1 MTRPRANRRSLRP
14 IRDAACAI
22 VRRTGDLIRRASSEQ
37 KAIRYNSE
45 VDLITRFDRRSQA
58 VLLKELRRRFPDFG
72 VLSEEAINI
81 KGSSAIRWVID
92 PLDGTTNFA
101 HNLPIWALSVGLE
114 MESEIVIGIVYDPTR
129 NELFSAIRHGG
140 AYLNG
145 KRIHVSATRRLE
157 QSLLVTGFPYDVRR
171 SRVNNLD
178 HFARFAVRAQAVRRL
193 GSAALDLCYTA
204 CGRFDGY
211 WELKLSPWDQAA
223 GSLILRESGGR
234 ITDFKGRPFNF
245 CGNEV
250 LGTNGLIHR
259 QMMRELSF

>member
-1 MTRPRANRRSLRP
+1 MIRKRADRSSLSA
-14 IRDAACAI
+14 IHDKACAI
-22 VRRTGDLIRRASSEQ
+22 VRRTGDLLRRASSEQ
-37 KAIRYNSE
+37 KRIHYKSE
-45 VDLITRFDRRSQA
+45 VDLITQFDYRSQTM
-58 VLLKELRRRFPDFG
+58 LFKELRRFFPDFG
-72 VLSEEAINI
+72 VLSEEAIDI
-81 KGSSAIRWVID
+81 KGPSAARWVID

-129 NELFSAIRHGG
+129 DEMFSAIRHGG
-140 AYLNG
+140 ADLNG

-223 GSLILRESGGR
+223 GSLILREAGGR
-234 ITDFKGRPFNF
+234 ITDFKGRLFSIY
-245 CGNEV
+245 GDQV
-250 LGTNGLIHR
+250 LGTNGMIHR
-259 QMMRELSF
+259 QMMRVLGY